1 MKHPPR
7 VPRKKVIEPPE
18 GWAVYVLECGDGSLY
33 TGSSND
39 VGRRLATH
47 ASGKGARYT
56 RSRLPVKLV
65 FAEPV
70 EDRSAALKRE
80 AALKKL
86 SRSEKLALIGRRAKR
101 VTAGGRRTR

>member
-1 MKHPPR
+1 MCAYIPRR
-7 VPRKKVIEPPE
+7 VPRRKLQPPE

-39 VGRRLATH
+39 VEKRLATH

-70 EDRSAALKRE
+70 ADRSAALKRE
-80 AALKKL
+80 AALKRLTRSQKL
-86 SRSEKLALIGRRAKR
+86 TLIGRRVKK
-101 VTAGGRRTR
+101 